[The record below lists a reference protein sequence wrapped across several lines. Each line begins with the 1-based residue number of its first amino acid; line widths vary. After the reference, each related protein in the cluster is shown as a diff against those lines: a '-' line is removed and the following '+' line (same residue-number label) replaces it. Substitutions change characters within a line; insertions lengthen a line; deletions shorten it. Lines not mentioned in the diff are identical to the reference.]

1 MISIDNIQIE
11 ESIPRIK
18 FACNVGA
25 CRGACCTLPGGLG
38 APLLDEE
45 LAEIDKA
52 LPIVETMLPN
62 EHRDVIYQH
71 GKYEGTSG
79 SYTTMCINHCACV
92 FVLYENGIAKCAF
105 EKAYFEKKLSW
116 RKPISCQLF
125 PIRVDSGWMQRLRY
139 EQVSECDP
147 AIETGI
153 NQTIFLNDFLKDALT
168 RAYGERWYQQ
178 FKEVC
183 EWHRSQGNKF
193 LFNQ

>member
-1 MISIDNIQIE
+1 MISIDNIQID
-11 ESIPRIK
+11 ESLPRIK
-18 FACNVGA
+18 FACNVSA

-52 LPIVETMLPN
+52 LPLVEAILPMK
-62 EHRDVIYQH
+62 HREVIYQY

-79 SYTTMCINHCACV
+79 SYTTRCINHGACV

-105 EKAYFEKKLSW
+105 EKAYFEHTLAW

-125 PIRVDSGWMQRLRY
+125 PLRADSGWTRQLRY
-139 EQVSECDP
+139 EQISECNP
-147 AIETGI
+147 AIDHGVEQ
-153 NQTIFLNDFLKDALT
+153 NIFLNDFLKDALI